1 MSVFKYRMQ
10 NILNMKT
17 KLEEQAKIEFATANR
32 RVLEEQEKLSMLQN
46 RKKALEKR
54 AKELL
59 KAPSLDVQEIILNRN
74 GILKSQE
81 DIKRQ
86 QKVLSKAE
94 EVREEKRNKFMEE
107 RTDRKTH
114 EILRENAYEEF
125 MQEEKAA
132 EGKEIDQLTS
142 YTYGQKLTENN
153 E

>member
-1 MSVFKYRMQ
+1 MQ

-46 RKKALEKR
+46 RKNALEKR

-114 EILRENAYEEF
+114 EILRENAFEEF

>member
-32 RVLEEQEKLSMLQN
+32 RVLEEQEKLVLLQN
-46 RKKALEKR
+46 RKKALEKK

-59 KAPSLDVQEIILNRN
+59 KAPSLDVQEIMLNRS

-81 DIKRQ
+81 DIQVQ
-86 QKVLSKAE
+86 QRNLALAE
-94 EVREEKRNKFMEE
+94 NIREEKRMKFIEE
-107 RTDRKTH
+107 RIDRKTH
-114 EILRENAYEEF
+114 EILRENAFEEF
-125 MQEEKAA
+125 VQEEKAA

-142 YTYGQKLTENN
+142 YKYGQKLAEND
-153 E
+153 

>member
-1 MSVFKYRMQ
+1 MQ

-114 EILRENAYEEF
+114 EILRENAFEEF

>member
-32 RVLEEQEKLSMLQN
+32 RVLEEQEKLVLLQN
-46 RKKALEKR
+46 RKKALEKK

-59 KAPSLDVQEIILNRN
+59 KAPSLDVQEIMLNRS

-81 DIKRQ
+81 DIQVQ
-86 QKVLSKAE
+86 QRNLALAE
-94 EVREEKRNKFMEE
+94 NIREEKRMKFMEE
-107 RTDRKTH
+107 RIDRKTH
-114 EILRENAYEEF
+114 EILRENAFEEF
-125 MQEEKAA
+125 VQEEKAA

-142 YTYGQKLTENN
+142 YKYGQKLAEND
-153 E
+153 

>member
-114 EILRENAYEEF
+114 EILRENAFEEF